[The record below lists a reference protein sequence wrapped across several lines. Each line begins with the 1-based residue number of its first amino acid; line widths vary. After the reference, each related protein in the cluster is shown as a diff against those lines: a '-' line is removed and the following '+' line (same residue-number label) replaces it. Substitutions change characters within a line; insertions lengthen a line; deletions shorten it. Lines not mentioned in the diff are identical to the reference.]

1 MYCQPSLLVNINS
14 CLSISYLEDKSLRS
28 DFVLNSGRQ
37 SPPRFDEK
45 CIMNKIWQ
53 LSCVMLKKS
62 NLLFIWCSCHI
73 PWLRDT
79 ILHSSMIHALLTY
92 VAFIKYHAFAC
103 TLHLWV
109 SMKLINL
116 SLCKWCLTTAT
127 GINDLPYPKYTQHG
141 RSAPHSD

>member
-14 CLSISYLEDKSLRS
+14 CLSISYLEDKSLIS

-37 SPPRFDEK
+37 SPPQFDEEY
-45 CIMNKIWQ
+45 IMNNIWQ

-73 PWLRDT
+73 NWLRDT
-79 ILHSSMIHALLTY
+79 ILHSSTIHTLLTY
-92 VAFIKYHAFAC
+92 VAFIKYHAFAW

-109 SMKLINL
+109 STKLVNL
-116 SLCKWCLTTAT
+116 FCVKWCLTTYTA
-127 GINDLPYPKYTQHG
+127 INDLPYPKYTQPE